1 MRYLL
6 LLLCVLGSNL
16 MAGNVLVIDDRDSG
30 NLDSALGPAWRLLT
44 DGVMG
49 GISEGTLKPD
59 RMDGRGCLR
68 MQGDVRLENNGG
80 FIQIALSV
88 EDTAAVDASSYSGIA
103 LDVYGNDESYN
114 LHLRTDDLWL
124 PWQSYRATF
133 EAPAHWQRVHL
144 PFADF
149 KPYKTGSELD
159 LAELERIGIVASG
172 RAFHADLCVGRVE
185 YY

>member
-1 MRYLL
+1 MRYLF
-6 LLLCVLGSNL
+6 LLLCMAGSNL
-16 MAGNVLVIDDRDSG
+16 MADTSLLIDDRDSG
-30 NLDSALGPAWRLLT
+30 NLDSALGPAWRMVT

-49 GISEGTLKPD
+49 GVSRGSLTLDLK
-59 RMDGRGCLR
+59 DGRSCLR
-68 MQGDVRLENNGG
+68 MQGDVSLENNGG

-88 EDTAAVDASSYSGIA
+88 EDTAAVNASPYSGIA

-133 EAPAHWQRVHL
+133 EAPARWQTVRL
-144 PFADF
+144 PFAGF

-159 LAELERIGIVASG
+159 LTELERIGIVAIG
-172 RAFHADLCVGRVE
+172 RAFHADLCVARVE